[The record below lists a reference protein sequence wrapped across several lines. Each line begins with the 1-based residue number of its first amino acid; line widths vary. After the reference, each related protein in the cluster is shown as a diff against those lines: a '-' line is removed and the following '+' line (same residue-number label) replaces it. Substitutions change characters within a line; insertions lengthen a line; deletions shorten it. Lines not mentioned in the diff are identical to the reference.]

1 MNRTEPVNDDRL
13 EAILQKAE
21 QVNALKL
28 EQLLS
33 RRSEAGDRP
42 KFARRR
48 IGIMGGTFDPI
59 HYGHLVAANTAR
71 FEFGMEAVVLV
82 PSGRPPHKEERIIS
96 DPEHRYRMALL
107 ATFSNPHFLVS
118 RVEIDREGF
127 SYTIDTVKHFKD
139 IFSSEMALFFITGA
153 DAVLEIMTWKNVHEL
168 VTYCSFVAVSRPGFN
183 LMHLNLSN
191 EVDEKL
197 LAKTRLL
204 EIPALAISSTD
215 IRNRVVQKKP
225 IQYLLPEKVE
235 EYIKVFEVYK

>member
-1 MNRTEPVNDDRL
+1 M
-13 EAILQKAE
+13 
-21 QVNALKL
+21 

-33 RRSEAGDRP
+33 TRAGSGDRP
-42 KFARRR
+42 RFARRR

-71 FEFGMEAVVLV
+71 FEFGMEAVILV
-82 PSGRPPHKEERIIS
+82 PSGRPPHKEERVIS

-118 RVEIDREGF
+118 RFEIDREGY
-127 SYTIDTVKHFKD
+127 SYTIDTVKHFKE
-139 IFSSEMALFFITGA
+139 IFGSEVALFFITGA

-183 LMHLNLSN
+183 LMHLNSN
-191 EVDEKL
+191 SEIDEKL
-197 LAKTRLL
+197 LARTRLL

-215 IRNRVVQKKP
+215 IRNRVAQNRP

-235 EYIKVFEVYK
+235 EYTRAFGVYK